1 MTSSSHWSVEGRVAA
16 AAELHQPWPG
26 PDRAAERRIAICH
39 VTGPQ
44 TVVLGS
50 TQGRTVVVD
59 QNWSDRCIVR
69 RRGGGGAVFVAPA
82 RQVWVDIWL
91 PRADPLWDDDVVA
104 GADWVGDAWADAM
117 TELGLRDVAVHR
129 GPSRGDQ
136 AAAAVCFAGLGP
148 GEIVVGTPARK
159 LMGLTQHRS
168 RFGVRFQTMAVVWW
182 DPEPVVSALW
192 RLGLV
197 DQAQRNALRAATV
210 DRAVGL
216 AQLALADPATG
227 LPLDL
232 GDPATGL
239 HTVEATVVRRLA
251 AC

>member
-1 MTSSSHWSVEGRVAA
+1 M
-16 AAELHQPWPG
+16 
-26 PDRAAERRIAICH
+26 
-39 VTGPQ
+39 
-44 TVVLGS
+44 
-50 TQGRTVVVD
+50 
-59 QNWSDRCIVR
+59 
-69 RRGGGGAVFVAPA
+69 APA
-82 RQVWVDIWL
+82 QQVWVDIWL

-117 TELGLRDVAVHR
+117 TELGIRDVAVHR
-129 GPSRGDQ
+129 GPSRGDP

-192 RLGLV
+192 RIGLV
-197 DQAQRNALRAATV
+197 DTVQRSALRAATV

-216 AQLALADPATG
+216 AQLALVDPATGLRLDLADPATG
-227 LPLDL
+227 LP
-232 GDPATGL
+232 
-239 HTVEATVVRRLA
+239 TVEATVVGRLS